1 MAEAMWAIAE
11 GTFHLSPEE
20 AQAERTRR
28 ALAQLQTCDGIPLA
42 RQCCICKRPM
52 DSPSAFVMDVR
63 NKIEH
68 VVSSGYHEDCYEK
81 WLKEEIII

>member
-20 AQAERTRR
+20 AQAERVRQ
-28 ALAQLQTCDGIPLA
+28 ALLQLQECDGLPIA
-42 RQCCICKRPM
+42 RQCCICKEPM
-52 DSPSAFVMDVR
+52 DKPSEFVMDVR

-68 VVSSGYHEDCYEK
+68 LISHTYHEDCYEK
-81 WLKEEIII
+81 WLKDEIII